1 MYICMYCLYCL
12 SYNYIYMSL
21 HNIYIYIIYIYGI
34 ILYTWIINV
43 HVFFKMFRNHCG
55 FQWSQ
60 HRRCWSKTG
69 RFSGLFGTCTDVFL
83 DDCWMKQDMRG
94 SEGFW
99 GIFFWD
105 LFWDSDWDLF
115 WASTVDGCRRRNIY
129 GGSKARR
136 PSMAS
141 RSLGTICRHDLVDL
155 RTVQVYSTLW
165 YFNVAIENGDL

>member
-1 MYICMYCLYCL
+1 
-12 SYNYIYMSL
+12 MSL
-21 HNIYIYIIYIYGI
+21 HNIYIYYIYGI

-99 GIFFWD
+99 GIFFGICFGILIGICFGRQLSTAAGDGTFTEARKPAGRPWRVD
-105 LFWDSDWDLF
+105 HWARFAVMTWSTCELFK
-115 WASTVDGCRRRNIY
+115 STV
-129 GGSKARR
+129 
-136 PSMAS
+136 PSGI
-141 RSLGTICRHDLVDL
+141 LT
-155 RTVQVYSTLW
+155 
-165 YFNVAIENGDL
+165 